1 MRTLS
6 GAVTPL
12 AVKRTRSDGY
22 DLLAV
27 EGELD
32 IATAPRMLAA
42 LNEALADMACPVIVD
57 LSRVVFMDSTGLAL
71 LMNAGRRVRR
81 RGQGFAI
88 VCPGGPIARV
98 FEIADM
104 VESLRVCPDRESA
117 RRAAA
122 EPARA

>member
-1 MRTLS
+1 M
-6 GAVTPL
+6 
-12 AVKRTRSDGY
+12 
-22 DLLAV
+22 

-42 LNEALADMACPVIVD
+42 LNDALADRDVPLLVD
-57 LSRVVFMDSTGLAL
+57 LTSVLFMDSTGLAL
-71 LMNAGRRVRR
+71 LINARRRAVRAGR
-81 RGQGFAI
+81 GFAI

-117 RRAAA
+117 RRVATQ
-122 EPARA
+122 PAGA